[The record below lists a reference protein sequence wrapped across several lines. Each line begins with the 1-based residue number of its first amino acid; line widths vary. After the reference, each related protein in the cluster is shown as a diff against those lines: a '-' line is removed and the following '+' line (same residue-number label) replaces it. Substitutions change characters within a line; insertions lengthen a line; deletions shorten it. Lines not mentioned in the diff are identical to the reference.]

1 MNRVA
6 DMTYIIPIKGL
17 SLGKHQYDFFVDDKF
32 FDGFEN
38 SCINAADMMVALT
51 LEKHTTFIDV
61 RGRFK
66 GKVYTECDRCLEQ
79 MELELDFETSL
90 IVKFA
95 RSVGEQESED
105 VLILDPAESELDMR
119 QFLYDYICLALPLQK
134 VHKKGECDPEM
145 IEKLN
150 NLHGKSNSQQER
162 VTPFDKL
169 KDLMN

>member
-1 MNRVA
+1 
-6 DMTYIIPIKGL
+6 
-17 SLGKHQYDFFVDDKF
+17 
-32 FDGFEN
+32 
-38 SCINAADMMVALT
+38 
-51 LEKHTTFIDV
+51 
-61 RGRFK
+61 
-66 GKVYTECDRCLEQ
+66 
-79 MELELDFETSL
+79 
-90 IVKFA
+90 
-95 RSVGEQESED
+95 
-105 VLILDPAESELDMR
+105 LDPAESELDMR